1 MIGSLPQPVFF
12 LMAFDAGIA
21 AGKHGCRCGC
31 VVRSPVQQEI
41 DQNIQLT
48 LYSWVFRML
57 YGQQEKAIKVVSL
70 VKTKE
75 PKVIITDTWRVARE
89 HSWLIATFAQ
99 VIRGIEMKLFYPNPI
114 GGFGCFNCQYQ
125 EKCKEASNV

>member
-1 MIGSLPQPVFF
+1 MIRLWKSRPQAEALFSRRSTRTFSLPFTRGCSVCS
-12 LMAFDAGIA
+12 MAGRRKPLRLF
-21 AGKHGCRCGC
+21 
-31 VVRSPVQQEI
+31 
-41 DQNIQLT
+41 
-48 LYSWVFRML
+48 
-57 YGQQEKAIKVVSL
+57 SL

-125 EKCKEASNV
+125 EKCKEGDSDAYSIKDLQTMDAA